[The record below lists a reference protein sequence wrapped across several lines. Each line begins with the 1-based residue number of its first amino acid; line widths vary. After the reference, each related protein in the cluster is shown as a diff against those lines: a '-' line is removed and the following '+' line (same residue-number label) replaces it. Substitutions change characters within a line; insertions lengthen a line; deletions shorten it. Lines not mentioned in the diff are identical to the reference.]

1 MPATV
6 HTVTLDDIRHALP
19 RRPADANKST
29 FGRVLLVCGSDRMR
43 GCAALATYGA
53 LRTGAGLV
61 TLSSTRAVID
71 TVAPAVFEATF
82 LDRDAEDM
90 FAAAKR
96 MQAIGYGCGL
106 GLTPRTTED
115 LLALMSGEGAPLVI
129 DADGLTALA
138 AQPTALKK
146 AGRPVILTPHPLEF
160 SRLCGRSVADIQA
173 DRVGAA
179 RAFAADAFSPTCGG
193 VLLLKGAGTIITDG
207 VTVLC
212 NPTGSTAP
220 PRAAPATRFAACSAP
235 FSPRGQSRLMRRC
248 LPPISM
254 GWRESAPPRS
264 TPTTACWRGM
274 SPTLPR
280 RCSANSRP
288 CRRYPRPCD
297 NSIDSMDRMIS
308 RKQADFRKGVCHAV

>member
-212 NPTGSTAP
+212 NPTGSTALSKGGTGDTLCGMLCAFLAQGAKP
-220 PRAAPATRFAACSAP
+220 LDAAMLAAYIHGLAGERAAAIYSDYGVLARDVADFAAKVLCELASLP
-235 FSPRGQSRLMRRC
+235 SIPPPMRQQYRQYGSYD
-248 LPPISM
+248 IS
-254 GWRESAPPRS
+254 ETS
-264 TPTTACWRGM
+264 
-274 SPTLPR
+274 
-280 RCSANSRP
+280 
-288 CRRYPRPCD
+288 
-297 NSIDSMDRMIS
+297 
-308 RKQADFRKGVCHAV
+308 